1 MTERIIIAVNF
12 TEERLK
18 MLRLLA
24 MLGKSKVRAVR
35 EDEKNKTLGAVL
47 DLTATEIE
55 EVAADKTDTAQT
67 KVHELMSE
75 DDFLEPITKEA
86 IIFCGLDKKTVNL
99 LLEAIKRGRL
109 KNIPLKAMVTP
120 NNITWKV
127 ETLLQELSKEHEYFH
142 GKKP

>member
-1 MTERIIIAVNF
+1 MAERIIIAVNF

-24 MLGKSKVRAVR
+24 MLGKSTVRAVK
-35 EDEKNKTLGAVL
+35 EDEKNKTLGAIL
-47 DLTATEIE
+47 DLTAREIE
-55 EVAADKTDTAQT
+55 ERTAAKTDTAQT

>member
-1 MTERIIIAVNF
+1 MAERIIIAVNF

-24 MLGKSKVRAVR
+24 MLGKAQVRAVND
-35 EDEKNKTLGAVL
+35 DEKNKTLGAIL
-47 DLTATEIE
+47 DFTAPEIE
-55 EVAADKTDTAQT
+55 EIELLKKNTPQT
-67 KVHELMSE
+67 QVHEMMSE

-86 IIFCGLDKKTVNL
+86 IVFCGFDKKTVNL

-109 KNIPLKAMVTP
+109 KNIPLKAMLTP
-120 NNITWKV
+120 NNISWKV

-142 GKKP
+142 GKKK